1 METIWRRAQPILRE
15 RIGERNYRTWIE
27 PLREAQTSDGLVL
40 EAADQF
46 SLEWVARNYLPVIGD
61 ALSQLEGEAV
71 EVRLAVNSEAPPVA
85 VAPVGRGPLRAGEV
99 SRSRQPVIGR
109 LVAQY
114 TFSSFVVG
122 ESNQIAHDAALDV
135 AHHPGQRFNPLFIH
149 GGVGLGKTHLINA
162 LAHEFTT
169 RHPRRRL
176 GCLAAETFMNHL
188 INSLRQDQ
196 MNAFR
201 DRYRQLDL
209 LVLDDVQFIAG
220 KERTQEEFF
229 HTFNALQQ
237 EGKQIVLTSD
247 KSPTEIDGLEQRLR
261 SRFAGGLIADIHP
274 PTLAMRVAIAQ
285 RKAAGMGFDLPSEVA
300 ALLARR
306 SGPSVRALEGAL
318 TRLIAFARLR
328 QEHITEPMAREALAA
343 LPENNAVVGLD
354 DVVQR
359 VAIELG
365 VGAADLLGQGM
376 VRQFTYPRQVAMYLC
391 RKVVGASFPAIGEK
405 FGGRD
410 HSTVMHAVR
419 VVEGKREAD
428 PATASLILRLE
439 SALRGGAAD
448 EAVSPAAPPGA
459 AKRTLA

>member
-1 METIWRRAQPILRE
+1 METIWRRAQPILRD

-27 PLREAQTSDGLVL
+27 PLRDTQSEECLLLSVAN
-40 EAADQF
+40 QF
-46 SLEWVARNYLPVIGD
+46 SLEWVTRNYLGTIASVLAEAEGKVVDVRLVIG
-61 ALSQLEGEAV
+61 AEIAAETPTPA
-71 EVRLAVNSEAPPVA
+71 A
-85 VAPVGRGPLRAGEV
+85 RGPMRAGEV
-99 SRSRQPVIGR
+99 SRARQPIIGR

-114 TFSSFVVG
+114 TFTSFVVG

-135 AHHPGQRFNPLFIH
+135 AHQPGQRFNPLFIH

-162 LAHEFTT
+162 MGHEFLQ
-169 RHPRRRL
+169 RHPKRRI

-229 HTFNALQQ
+229 HTFNALQ
-237 EGKQIVLTSD
+237 EDGKQIVLTSD
-247 KSPTEIDGLEQRLR
+247 KAPTEIDGLEQRLR
-261 SRFAGGLIADIHP
+261 SRFTGGLIADIHP

-285 RKAAGMGFDLPSEVA
+285 RKAAGLGFDLPADVA
-300 ALLARR
+300 SLVARR

-318 TRLIAFARLR
+318 TRLIAIARLR
-328 QEHITEPMAREALAA
+328 QEHITAHMAEEALAA
-343 LPENNAVVGLD
+343 LPEHVNTVTLD
-354 DVVQR
+354 EVLKR
-359 VAIELG
+359 VALEFNVSVTDIL
-365 VGAADLLGQGM
+365 AQGL
-376 VRQFTYPRQVAMYLC
+376 VRQLTYPRQVAMYLC
-391 RKVVGASFPAIGEK
+391 RKVVGTSFPAIGEK

-428 PATASLILRLE
+428 PATASLVLRLE
-439 SALRGGAAD
+439 SALRGGLVD
-448 EAVSPAAPPGA
+448 EVARPAPPFAA
-459 AKRTLA
+459 AKRLG